1 MRKNIKE
8 CGKILL
14 TDSTLEAIIPTNDPT
29 TSRTILYDDVRVPF
43 GKVLCDNGERERE
56 GHFGSKYCS
65 NIQLFSDITAHSLS
79 RSFLSSRKG
88 MCA

>member
-14 TDSTLEAIIPTNDPT
+14 TDSTLEAIITTNDPT

-43 GKVLCDNGERERE
+43 GKVLCDNGESERGAFREQILQQ
-56 GHFGSKYCS
+56 HPA
-65 NIQLFSDITAHSLS
+65 L
-79 RSFLSSRKG
+79 
-88 MCA
+88 